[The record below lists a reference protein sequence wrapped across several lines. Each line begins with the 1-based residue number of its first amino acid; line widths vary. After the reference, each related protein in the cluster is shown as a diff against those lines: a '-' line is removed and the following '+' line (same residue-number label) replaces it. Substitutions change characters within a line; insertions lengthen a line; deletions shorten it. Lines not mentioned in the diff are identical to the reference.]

1 MDVLLLAKALV
12 CAFFAV
18 LFLQSG
24 VDKIVDRKGNLDW
37 MTPHFE
43 SSPFK
48 GLVPM
53 LLSVLT
59 LMELA
64 TGLACAAGVVVAL
77 IQGPALVPQAA
88 MTAVCA
94 TLIALFTGQRLAK
107 DYAGAVSIA
116 SYFAAALLGLALTG
130 FSRLP

>member
-1 MDVLLLAKALV
+1 MDILLIAKILP

-24 VDKIVDRKGNLDW
+24 VDKVVDRKGNLAW
-37 MTPHFE
+37 MEPHFE

-59 LMELA
+59 LMLPA
-64 TGLACAAGVVVAL
+64 AAAAG
-77 IQGPALVPQAA
+77 
-88 MTAVCA
+88 
-94 TLIALFTGQRLAK
+94 
-107 DYAGAVSIA
+107 S
-116 SYFAAALLGLALTG
+116 
-130 FSRLP
+130 